1 MSIFG
6 PVAPIGRALDLHSS
20 RCEFESH
27 QVHKI
32 IKIEHS
38 WFYINYIRS
47 LKYNKLC
54 RGDGIGKCLP
64 ALIGR
69 TFQSR

>member
-6 PVAPIGRALDLHSS
+6 LACSKAGGTPLQGDRGGFNSLRVR
-20 RCEFESH
+20 
-27 QVHKI
+27 KI